1 MNTVILRVRPEF
13 TPEDLLA
20 GLFATP
26 PVSTSPSTVLPTNSN
41 LTPTASVEKPL
52 ERRTRQRQN
61 SQLASSITAASAA
74 ARSASYVRGASHN
87 RLPHLNLDAH
97 HTSKFRLSVAATIT
111 GTDDERG
118 SIRALRPLSGR
129 GYLPPEHDA
138 FVTHQNSQ
146 SQQQI
151 QLPHAVVITGLE
163 SASSSVQETLWD
175 MLRTRTVVLEQEGE
189 VGNLWNL
196 PDGFI
201 LVYVSSLGDGSSRP
215 ALQSALVS
223 IQSIG

>member
-1 MNTVILRVRPEF
+1 MNTVILRVRQEF

-26 PVSTSPSTVLPTNSN
+26 PVSTSQSTVVPTNSN
-41 LTPTASVEKPL
+41 ITPTASGDKPL

-61 SQLASSITAASAA
+61 SQLASSIAAASAT
-74 ARSASYVRGASHN
+74 ARSSSYTRGASHN
-87 RLPHLNLDAH
+87 RLSHLNVDAH

-129 GYLPPEHDA
+129 GYLPPENDVFA
-138 FVTHQNSQ
+138 THQNSQ
-146 SQQQI
+146 SQQI

-175 MLRTRTVVLEQEGE
+175 MLRTKTVVLEQEGE

-215 ALQSALVS
+215 ALQSALVG
-223 IQSIG
+223 I